1 MHSLKLKEI
10 PIVIDSICYRC
21 ESYLIIKFNNGQYTK
36 ILYRKTNPVLFYTFA
51 CNFLINHKLMN
62 LYLWDIF
69 LPLLLVEYSD
79 TIIWKKEREIFDV
92 VGNQVETG
100 IKRALFLLLLASII
114 TFPDIQYIFTNTF
127 SRLYT
132 DFFKDRV
139 GKLRIYLSVQHNH
152 IPSLCHD
159 LRWLHSVKLHINVF
173 ISDAT
178 NKKEKNSVM
187 TMIYC
192 NYNAQFK

>member
-1 MHSLKLKEI
+1 MLHDAQLNFIIAIILSLLLCSE
-10 PIVIDSICYRC
+10 CY
-21 ESYLIIKFNNGQYTK
+21 
-36 ILYRKTNPVLFYTFA
+36 LFYIHTTFS
-51 CNFLINHKLMN
+51 K
-62 LYLWDIF
+62 
-69 LPLLLVEYSD
+69 
-79 TIIWKKEREIFDV
+79 